1 VAALS
6 GRRVL
11 VLNAGSSS
19 LKTSVLELDEA
30 GHVANGGAPLAATQT
45 EWGSDATR
53 VADRR
58 ATVETALSSIWAAGV
73 TRESIALAGHR
84 VVHGGTRFREATLM
98 DDAAL
103 DELEALSDL
112 APLHNS
118 VALDTLRA
126 QRGLLPHVPSV
137 AAFDTAFH
145 ATLTEQAFV
154 YPLPW
159 AWYEDWGIRRFGF
172 HGLSVA
178 WSVRRAA
185 ELLARP
191 QDELCL
197 VVAHLGSGCS
207 VTAVQSGRSVSTSM
221 GLTPLEGLTMGTR
234 SGSVDPGILL
244 HVMRQHGLSADRL
257 AEVLDHESGLL
268 GISGVA
274 GDMRAVSAAAT
285 GGNTRARLAI
295 DIFVR
300 RAAAGIAVAATSL
313 PRLDALVFTGGIGEH
328 VSDVRAQIVAR
339 LTAFNFEPL
348 GDSTG
353 SGDGLLSAP
362 EARIAV
368 LRVAARE
375 DIVIAEAAATVAY

>member
-6 GRRVL
+6 GPRVL

-19 LKTSVLELDEA
+19 LKASVIDVGAADPVATS
-30 GHVANGGAPLAATQT
+30 PLN
-45 EWGSDATR
+45 WGSDATR
-53 VADRR
+53 VAGRR
-58 ATVETALSSIWAAGV
+58 VTVAAALDALWQAGV
-73 TRESIALAGHR
+73 QPASIAVAGHR
-84 VVHGGTRFREATLM
+84 VVHGGTRFREPTLI
-98 DDAAL
+98 DDTVL
-103 DELEALSDL
+103 YELESFMDL
-112 APLHNS
+112 APLHNA
-118 VALDTLRA
+118 VALDTIRA
-126 QRGLLPHVPSV
+126 QRELLPDLPAV
-137 AAFDTAFH
+137 AVFDTAFH
-145 ATLTEQAFV
+145 ATLTEEAFV

-159 AWYEDWGIRRFGF
+159 AWYEDWGVRRFGF
-172 HGLSVA
+172 HGLSVV

-191 QDELCL
+191 ADELCL

-207 VTAVQSGRSVSTSM
+207 VTAVQSGKSVSTSM
-221 GLTPLEGLTMGTR
+221 GLTPLEGLMMGTR

-244 HVMRQHGLSADRL
+244 RVMRNLGMAPQRL

-268 GISGVA
+268 GVSGVS
-274 GDMRAVSAAAT
+274 GEMRVVSEAAS
-285 GGNTRARLAI
+285 GGNARARLAI

-328 VSDVRAQIVAR
+328 AADVCAQIVAR
-339 LTAFNFEPL
+339 LAPLQLEPL
-348 GDSTG
+348 PESAASGDS
-353 SGDGLLSAP
+353 LISAP

-375 DIVIAEAAATVAY
+375 DIVIAEAAAAAGL

>member
-1 VAALS
+1 M
-6 GRRVL
+6 
-11 VLNAGSSS
+11 
-19 LKTSVLELDEA
+19 
-30 GHVANGGAPLAATQT
+30 HP
-45 EWGSDATR
+45 
-53 VADRR
+53 R
-58 ATVETALSSIWAAGV
+58 A
-73 TRESIALAGHR
+73 
-84 VVHGGTRFREATLM
+84 
-98 DDAAL
+98 
-103 DELEALSDL
+103 
-112 APLHNS
+112 
-118 VALDTLRA
+118 
-126 QRGLLPHVPSV
+126 
-137 AAFDTAFH
+137 
-145 ATLTEQAFV
+145 
-154 YPLPW
+154 
-159 AWYEDWGIRRFGF
+159 
-172 HGLSVA
+172 
-178 WSVRRAA
+178 
-185 ELLARP
+185 
-191 QDELCL
+191 
-197 VVAHLGSGCS
+197 SGCS

-274 GDMRAVSAAAT
+274 GDMRAVSAAAA

-328 VSDVRAQIVAR
+328 APDVRAQIVAR
-339 LTAFNFEPL
+339 LAPLQLEPL
-348 GDSTG
+348 GESAG

-375 DIVIAEAAATVAY
+375 DIVIAEAAASVAY